1 MNLEN
6 NAAQHHQ
13 LDARRAHHPNI
24 FVWNVQGAGSREV
37 LHVLREH
44 IRMHKPS
51 IVALV
56 ETRIS
61 GAKAQDVCNRVG
73 FRNWFRVEAQGF
85 QGGIWVFWNSDETDL
100 VVLNS
105 HDQFVT
111 VEVKPQGLA
120 SWILTFNYASPQ
132 LHNRDILWP
141 QLQQFASTVGKPW
154 LLAGDFNETVS
165 LEERNHGG
173 PEMVRRCT
181 RFKHWIENTGL
192 IDLGFSG
199 PKFTWARGLSPNTRK
214 EARLDR
220 ALCNSEWQVR
230 FQDGTVQ
237 HLLQACSDHSPLLIA
252 TGSRTH
258 TTLPGKPFR
267 FQAAWATHDQFEDV
281 VKTNW
286 NSPSPLMPKLTEL
299 ALSMSKWNKE
309 VFGNLFR
316 RKRKIWA
323 RLAGVQRHIEGGAP
337 RYLLKLERRL
347 RRELDQTLD
356 QIAMLWL

>member
-165 LEERNHGG
+165 LEERNHG
-173 PEMVRRCT
+173 VRRWC
-181 RFKHWIENTGL
+181 G
-192 IDLGFSG
+192 GV
-199 PKFTWARGLSPNTRK
+199 PGLSI
-214 EARLDR
+214 
-220 ALCNSEWQVR
+220 
-230 FQDGTVQ
+230 G
-237 HLLQACSDHSPLLIA
+237 
-252 TGSRTH
+252 
-258 TTLPGKPFR
+258 
-267 FQAAWATHDQFEDV
+267 
-281 VKTNW
+281 
-286 NSPSPLMPKLTEL
+286 
-299 ALSMSKWNKE
+299 
-309 VFGNLFR
+309 
-316 RKRKIWA
+316 
-323 RLAGVQRHIEGGAP
+323 
-337 RYLLKLERRL
+337 
-347 RRELDQTLD
+347 
-356 QIAMLWL
+356 